1 MAVKKASDNTF
12 ASVARELAAG
22 HYAPVYL
29 LCGEEM
35 YYIDRLLKAFDAV
48 VPEPDKEFNEYVLYG
63 AQVEPHTVTDL
74 CMGVPMMAARQ
85 LVVLKEAQAMKPSWL
100 NMLVPYVLD
109 PTPSTVLVIAMRGGR
124 SAELAKAVKKGG
136 GVVFESPKIPDYKVQ
151 GPVAD
156 IIASLGMRGD
166 EKVVS
171 MLCDFIGSD
180 LSRVHNE
187 VAKLA
192 AILGPG
198 AQIKPADIERNIG
211 YTKDF
216 NTFELVEAVAAR
228 NETQAWRIA
237 AYFDANPKAAP
248 LPLVVAQLFN
258 FFADVLIA
266 WYTPGDRS
274 ADGLM
279 KAMKLSF
286 PAARKVSRALGL
298 YNARQ
303 AIEIMDAI
311 RNFDAMSKG
320 IGSRQ
325 LPPALFRDLL
335 FRIFSAPG
343 RLPV

>member
-1 MAVKKASDNTF
+1 MAVKKASDTSF
-12 ASVARELAAG
+12 DAVARQLATG
-22 HYAPVYL
+22 QYAPVYL

-74 CMGVPMMAARQ
+74 CMGVPMMAERQ
-85 LVVLKEAQAMKPSWL
+85 LVMLKEAQAMKPAWL
-100 NMLVPYVLD
+100 NMLAGYVAS
-109 PTPSTVLVIAMRGGR
+109 PSPSTVLVIAMRGGR

-136 GVVFESPKIPDYKVQ
+136 GVVFDSPKVPDYKLQ
-151 GPVAD
+151 GPVSD
-156 IIASLGMRGD
+156 IVAAQGMRAG

-180 LSRVHNE
+180 LSRIHNE

-192 AILGPG
+192 AILGRG
-198 AQIKPADIERNIG
+198 AEIKPADIERNIG

-216 NTFELVEAVAAR
+216 NTFELVEAIAAR
-228 NETQAWRIA
+228 NEPQAWRIA
-237 AYFDANPKAAP
+237 AYFEANPKAAP
-248 LPLVVAQLFN
+248 LPLVVTQLFN
-258 FFADVLIA
+258 FFSDVLIA

-274 ADGLM
+274 PNGLM
-279 KAMKLSF
+279 ASMKLSF

-325 LPPALFRDLL
+325 LPPALFRDLI
-335 FRIFSAPG
+335 FRIFAAQG